1 MLLVP
6 DEVSLIRAI
15 RARFRVI
22 GALMLRELH
31 TRFGRDNLGYV
42 WLFLEP
48 AMLGIGVALWQRL
61 SRGDASMP
69 GGLNKFGFFLIGY
82 ILFYLFRTL
91 VSRSASGIE
100 SNFQLFYHSRVT
112 VEAVMAARSLLDAAA
127 VMICM
132 AIFLMLIGISYG
144 QWPSDPLQ
152 MAAGVAM
159 MMLLSHGTGLLILSS
174 TAFGSQ
180 LVDRLVHPFTYV
192 MIPFSGMFYM
202 IWWLPGPFQEALL
215 WVPLIHIMEFTR
227 EGQFGRGVPYSYSI
241 PYVMTWIIGANF
253 LGLCA
258 LKAAKPHLE
267 M

>member
-6 DEVSLIRAI
+6 DEVSLLRAI

-31 TRFGRDNLGYV
+31 TRFGRENLGYV

-48 AMLGIGVALWQRL
+48 AMLGVGVAIWQNL
-61 SRGDASMP
+61 AKGDASMP
-69 GGLNKFGFFLIGY
+69 GDLNKFSFFLIGY

-91 VSRSASGIE
+91 VSRSATGIE

-112 VEAVMAARSLLDAAA
+112 IEAVMFARSLLDTAA
-127 VMICM
+127 VMVCM
-132 AIFLMLIGISYG
+132 GVFMVLIGVYYG
-144 QWPSDPLQ
+144 EWPSDPLQ
-152 MAAGVAM
+152 MALGVVM
-159 MMLLSHGTGLLILSS
+159 MMLLSHGTGLIILSS

-180 LVDRLVHPFTYV
+180 IVDRLVHPFTYL

-202 IWWLPGPFQEALL
+202 VWWLPGPFQEVLL

-227 EGQFGRGVPYSYSI
+227 QGQFGLGVPYFYDLG
-241 PYVMTWIIGANF
+241 YVAAWLLCVNF

-258 LKAAKPHLE
+258 LKAAKPHLDT
-267 M
+267 